1 MCKVMITVTGPDG
14 DIQRVGVTLNEPSE
28 VLTLQFDG
36 VGVSETVH
44 LTGQGEHLDHRVAI
58 HPLSAGAC
66 PLSAGVHRVHR
77 HLRVV
82 RRPA

>member
-1 MCKVMITVTGPDG
+1 MCKVLITVLGPDG
-14 DIQRVGVTLNEPSE
+14 DIQRVAVTLTDPSDAF
-28 VLTLQFDG
+28 TLQFDG

-44 LTGQGEHLDHRVAI
+44 LTGQGDHLDHRVAI
-58 HPLSAGAC
+58 HPHNEGAC
-66 PLSAGVHRVHR
+66 PHTEEVHRVHR